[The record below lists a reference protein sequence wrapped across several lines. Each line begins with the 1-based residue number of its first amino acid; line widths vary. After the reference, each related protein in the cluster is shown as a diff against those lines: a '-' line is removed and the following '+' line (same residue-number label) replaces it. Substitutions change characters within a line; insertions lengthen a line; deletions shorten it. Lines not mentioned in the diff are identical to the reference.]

1 MPEKTIYRVGL
12 ENGIEGRSLAWVLGH
27 PGCFAYGADGE
38 AALANVPVAIRDY
51 GDWIEEHGAERWI
64 PEGGVEFELVETW
77 EVYTIDEAYELVEQG
92 YEIDAWFR
100 HDWKPL
106 TAEEVERGLKLLSWS
121 RADLLEAV
129 EGLSDAQLDARL
141 PGQRWSI
148 RGVLGHVGGAEW
160 WYLDR
165 LGGAFPR
172 ALVPQEPFERLR
184 VVRAHLGDVL
194 PELVGSRRV
203 VGTDGEFWSPR
214 KVLRRAAWH
223 ERDHAAH
230 IGELRE
236 GRGGKG

>member
-1 MPEKTIYRVGL
+1 MTQTTIYQVGL
-12 ENGIEGRSLAWVLGH
+12 ENGIEGRSLAWVLGQ

-38 AALANVPVAIRDY
+38 RALANVPRAIQDY
-51 GDWIEEHGAERWI
+51 GDWIEKHGGGRWI

-77 EVYTIDEAYELVEQG
+77 QVYTMDEAYELVEQG

-106 TAEEVERGLKLLSWS
+106 TAEEVERGAKLLSWS

-129 EGLSDAQLDARL
+129 EGLSEAELDVRL

-165 LGGAFPR
+165 LGLAFPR

-184 VVRAHLGDVL
+184 VVRAHLTDVL
-194 PELVGSRRV
+194 PGLAVARQV
-203 VGTDGEFWSPR
+203 VGIDGEFWSPR

-223 ERDHAAH
+223 ERDHTAH
-230 IGELRE
+230 IWELRE
-236 GRGGKG
+236 RREV